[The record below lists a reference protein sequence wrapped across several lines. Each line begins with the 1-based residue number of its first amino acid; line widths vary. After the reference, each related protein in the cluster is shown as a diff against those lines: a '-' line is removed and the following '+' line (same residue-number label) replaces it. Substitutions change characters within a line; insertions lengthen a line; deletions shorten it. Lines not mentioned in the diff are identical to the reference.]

1 MKKLGALLIALALA
15 AAACATDDATRPLP
29 KPGDPPTS
37 VADLTDCRTMAAQIA
52 GRVASIYR
60 ARDDTSMFILIVDG
74 DPACATDLTGV
85 NESGVHYSDTPV
97 EAAKCP
103 VCDGQPMPAN
113 TFPGLQ

>member
-15 AAACATDDATRPLP
+15 AAACATDDGPRPLP

-37 VADLTDCRTMAAQIA
+37 VADVPDCRTIEAELV

-60 ARDDTSMFILIVDG
+60 ARDAEDMFILVVDG
-74 DPACATDLTGV
+74 DPTCATDLGGV
-85 NESGVHYSDTPV
+85 NDSGVVPGDTPV
-97 EAAKCP
+97 DAAKCP